1 MKKETFFAILLGV
14 VAGVGIATIIISQ
27 SREANL
33 EKTQKTLD
41 TISITPAIKL
51 KDQPFESLS
60 VESPIDKMSTQ
71 TDSITISGK
80 APIDALVIIQSPYSE
95 MTVKAENGTF
105 SQVFPLKIGENKI
118 GITAYKG
125 KEIDN
130 KTLTVFYIE
139 P

>member
-14 VAGVGIATIIISQ
+14 IAGVGIATIIISQ

-60 VESPIDKMSTQ
+60 VESPIDKTSTQ

-80 APIDALVIIQSPYSE
+80 APIDSLVIIQSPYSE
-95 MTVKAENGTF
+95 VTAKAENGTF
-105 SQVFPLKIGENKI
+105 SQEFPLKIGENKI
-118 GITAYKG
+118 GITAYKAQ
-125 KEIDN
+125 EIDT
-130 KTLTVFYIE
+130 KTLTIFYIE